1 MSFKIE
7 WKGSNVILSFAKN
20 LTYKD
25 SYEANNLIYGDSRFD
40 NMKYQIADFSKIE
53 KFEFSEDEIKI
64 IATLE
69 KTSTIWNNNVKLAI
83 VTSVNVCINSIID
96 PYLETMKST
105 NWEIKIFKNRFE
117 AEKWCLEGA
126 K

>member
-7 WKGSNVILSFAKN
+7 WKGSNAIISFIEN
-20 LTYKD
+20 FTYND

-53 KFEFSEDEIKI
+53 KVEFSEDEIKI

-69 KTSTIWNNNVKLAI
+69 KTSTIWNNNIKLAI
-83 VTSVNVCINSIID
+83 VTSGSVCISSIID

-105 NWEIKIFKNRFE
+105 NWKIKTFKNRIE
-117 AEKWCLEGA
+117 AEKWCIQ
-126 K
+126 